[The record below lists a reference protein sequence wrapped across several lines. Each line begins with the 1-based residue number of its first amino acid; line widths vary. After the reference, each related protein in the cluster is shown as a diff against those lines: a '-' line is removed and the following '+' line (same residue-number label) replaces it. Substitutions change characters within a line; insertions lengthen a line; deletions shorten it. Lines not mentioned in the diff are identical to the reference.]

1 MLFLRSKKIKCPI
14 EFNTRVPPMT
24 VKFQM
29 IRLVGAGLWS
39 LLHFCISASA
49 QTPVCPNS
57 PQLFGLLRQDEDNQ
71 YLSNSTCRQ
80 DYWDRLKCVP
90 LGSNEE
96 RFLTVGGEVRE
107 WYEGFRNASWGF
119 GTQDENGYLLQ
130 RLTMYAD
137 IHAAPRV
144 RFFVQLTS
152 DIEAGRNGG
161 RGR

>member
-1 MLFLRSKKIKCPI
+1 MCAG
-14 EFNTRVPPMT
+14 RV
-24 VKFQM
+24 VQVQFQ
-29 IRLVGAGLWS
+29 G
-39 LLHFCISASA
+39 ISGHD
-49 QTPVCPNS
+49 V
-57 PQLFGLLRQDEDNQ
+57 DNQ

-96 RFLTVGGEVRE
+96 RFLTVGGEVQE